1 MKKIQIYLMPII
13 VVALLLLVA
22 GCSTDGNGVASV
34 DTDGVGENVSDGI
47 EDLLGGFSE
56 DGDSYEIDDGVDDVN
71 ENEGGGNIPRVLIG
85 DGGLDRKDTSN
96 DLPIAPLKLENR
108 GEVDLDDADYGVDY
122 DTTVQLKIRGGVKPY
137 ILSVEGLPL
146 GSMVFDGDTRK
157 ITGQASELGD
167 FTLQVRVTDAEGV
180 VSDPLEKR
188 LSVKDKY
195 TIELRYHDADI
206 NDAGSIP
213 FDDKVLSAHVVGG
226 HAQSYTWKVKI
237 DGEVVDPNE
246 GDDPKTVSF
255 ELPDL
260 DAAKE
265 KEFAVEISVVD
276 EFGNEASL
284 NPTVTRDLN
293 PCASPLKIQ
302 IDENESGEN
311 SLGGVT
317 ILGKG
322 GKGNYGFW
330 ITLDQSV
337 ILYDLD
343 GKEMDRK
350 VELDEEGGNS
360 PEKVNVSKT
369 ELNEGGYDID
379 VLSFP
384 KMSGVAGYRVEGRV
398 VITDK
403 QCDMGIVRHFSIEK
417 KETIDTL
424 ADLKMICDFEDIKHS
439 DTGDSYLE
447 FDIYTKKGAVAQ
459 VHYDLTTCNGR
470 EENCEE
476 EEEEEE
482 RQFKKIESSNVNL
495 ASIDLNEITNIRYKV
510 HKKRKKTS
518 FWRVVG
524 AIATA
529 GISASVSTKTADKK
543 KLDVDVQWCRFYTDN
558 WFAIWDDQ
566 KHGNVLND
574 NEVGG
579 RHRASARAL
588 RTKFIIDRMEGDEDS
603 GNIWFMNDMLES
615 VASDSEDGF
624 DYMTIRDNDC
634 SDGEHDWCD

>member
-34 DTDGVGENVSDGI
+34 DTDGIEENVSDGI

-56 DGDSYEIDDGVDDVN
+56 DGDSSEVDDEAEDEG
-71 ENEGGGNIPRVLIG
+71 ENVPRVLIV
-85 DGGLDRKDTSN
+85 DDELDRKDSSKDTNEDS
-96 DLPIAPLKLENR
+96 PIAPLKLENR

-146 GSMVFDGDTRK
+146 GSMVFDGDTGK

-195 TIELRYHDADI
+195 TIELRYNDADI
-206 NDAGSIP
+206 SEAENIP
-213 FDDKVLSAHVVGG
+213 FDDKILSAHVVGG
-226 HAQSYTWKVKI
+226 HAQSYTWTVKI
-237 DGEVVDPNE
+237 DGGDEAEYTSVDGTKAIPLR
-246 GDDPKTVSF
+246 
-255 ELPDL
+255 LPDV
-260 DAAKE
+260 DAAE
-265 KEFAVEISVVD
+265 QKEFAVEIYVVD

-293 PCASPLKIQ
+293 PCAIPLKIK
-302 IDENESGEN
+302 IDKNKAGED

-317 ILGKG
+317 ISASG
-322 GKGNYGFW
+322 GMGEYEFE
-330 ITLDQSV
+330 ISLDKTV
-337 ILYDLD
+337 TLYDLD
-343 GKEMDRK
+343 GKK
-350 VELDEEGGNS
+350 LDEGAELSENGDS
-360 PEKVNVSKT
+360 PEKVNVSKR
-369 ELNEGGYDID
+369 ELEGGGYDID

-384 KMSGVAGYRVEGRV
+384 KMSGVAGYSVAGSV
-398 VITDK
+398 KVMDK
-403 QCDMGIVRHFSIEK
+403 QCNINSTDIFSIEK
-417 KETIDTL
+417 KETTDTL

-447 FDIYTKKGAVAQ
+447 FDIYTSDEAVAQ
-459 VHYDLTTCNGR
+459 VHYDLTTCNER
-470 EENCEE
+470 EKNCERKDGEKFE
-476 EEEEEE
+476 E
-482 RQFKKIESSNVNL
+482 IEGSNVNL
-495 ASIDLNEITNIRYKV
+495 ASIDLNEITEIRYKV

-529 GISASVSTKTADKK
+529 GISASVSTNTADKK

-588 RTKFIIDRMEGDEDS
+588 RTKFIIDRMEGYEES

-634 SDGEHDWCD
+634 SDGDHDWCD